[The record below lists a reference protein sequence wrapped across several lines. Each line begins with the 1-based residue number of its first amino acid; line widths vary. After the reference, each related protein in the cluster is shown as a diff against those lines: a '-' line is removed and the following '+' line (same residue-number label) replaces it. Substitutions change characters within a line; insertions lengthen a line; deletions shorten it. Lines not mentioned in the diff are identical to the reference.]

1 MKTFIASLTGLLVGL
16 AIGCYVGHRYYQRH
30 TTNEA
35 VQQLVEAGESSDALL
50 AATSS
55 RAIGF
60 IDAGETQRAVET
72 LSRPIAHYYSI
83 YTTSTFTNE
92 QRLALR
98 AMIEELAKTNKTVA
112 AQIAA
117 EKIDR

>member
-1 MKTFIASLTGLLVGL
+1 MKTFIASLTCLLVGL
-16 AIGCYVGHRYYQRH
+16 AIGCYFGHRDYQQH
-30 TTNEA
+30 ITNQA
-35 VQQLVEAGESSDALL
+35 VQQLEEAGESSDALL
-50 AATSS
+50 VATSS

-60 IDAGETQRAVET
+60 IDSGEIQRAVET

-83 YTTSTFTNE
+83 YTTNSFTNK
-92 QRLALR
+92 QRLELR